1 VAWALSSATLLGALM
16 VLAAAPV
23 SAPASAAVI
32 AAADPGSVTVPA
44 PGAGPGASVTVS
56 KVSGLVNQAVAVSWD
71 GFRPSSDTRLA
82 NAGDSL
88 DINTERPVRV
98 YQCRGSDPAS
108 SSDCYGSPG
117 FRGIEATADAPA
129 LPPVPPFTYP
139 GQQNAFDATPDGPAN
154 WQDNVTRAD
163 GTGEVS
169 VQVFTKRES
178 AALGCDADAPC
189 SLVVVPNYGRPN
201 GATEDQMDAPWA
213 WSRRTVVPLT
223 FLPVK
228 DACPLTG
235 DALRVEGSPMVGSTI
250 ASWRART
257 CTLAA
262 DPVTLDYTAIGEPQ
276 TRGDVASSTTNVGLV
291 IDPLDKADAKLA
303 GVVYAPV
310 SVTGLVVAFQI
321 DDADGK
327 PVTDLN
333 LNARLV
339 AKMVT
344 ASYRSGGNQAVIN
357 NPVNIFRDPELKAL
371 NPNVTFPGGAPGNH
385 VLILGDTSDT
395 TRALTRWLASD
406 PDAAAFING
415 TPDPWGMTVNTNY
428 AALALPFDNFPLL
441 DQLMSDTFAP
451 IQELDS
457 LSRQLSIAQFP
468 GATTVVEDGVNVTL
482 KPPRQNPGRREVIG
496 IIDAASAARFRLS
509 TAALQNAAGV
519 FVKPTTDSMLDAI
532 AHAKVN
538 KDGVTRSVDLTA
550 KNPGSYP
557 LTLQVSAALSTKAP
571 ETERAEMARFLSYVA
586 DAGQVSGDDVGQLP
600 AGHAPLDA
608 TLRGQVLAA
617 RKAVLKGFVEPT
629 ATPTESASPT
639 ADPTDPSD
647 APSDGG
653 GGAPPDV
660 VGPAPVAAGPS
671 ADPLLHDPQPSNPAP
686 SMVTVAAQ
694 LAGHKLVI
702 LPLLAILAVVSLAG
716 GPVLMW
722 LSQTGRGPQWLRR

>member
-1 VAWALSSATLLGALM
+1 
-16 VLAAAPV
+16 
-23 SAPASAAVI
+23 
-32 AAADPGSVTVPA
+32 
-44 PGAGPGASVTVS
+44 
-56 KVSGLVNQAVAVSWD
+56 
-71 GFRPSSDTRLA
+71 
-82 NAGDSL
+82 
-88 DINTERPVRV
+88 
-98 YQCRGSDPAS
+98 
-108 SSDCYGSPG
+108 
-117 FRGIEATADAPA
+117 
-129 LPPVPPFTYP
+129 
-139 GQQNAFDATPDGPAN
+139 
-154 WQDNVTRAD
+154 
-163 GTGEVS
+163 
-169 VQVFTKRES
+169 
-178 AALGCDADAPC
+178 
-189 SLVVVPNYGRPN
+189 
-201 GATEDQMDAPWA
+201 MDAPWA
-213 WSRRTVVPLT
+213 WARRTVVPLT
-223 FLPVK
+223 FLPVQ
-228 DACPLTG
+228 DACPLSG

-257 CTLAA
+257 CTLAKDA
-262 DPVTLDYTAIGEPQ
+262 VTLDYTAIGEPQ
-276 TRGDVASSTTNVGLV
+276 TRGDVATSTTNVGLV

-327 PVTDLN
+327 PVTDLK

-339 AKMVT
+339 AKMIT

-357 NPVNIFRDPELKAL
+357 NPVNIFRDPEFKAL
-371 NPNVTFPGGAPGNH
+371 NPDVTFPGGAPGNH
-385 VLILGDTSDT
+385 PLILGDTSDT

-415 TPDPWGMTVNTNY
+415 APDPWGMTVNTNY
-428 AALALPFDNFPLL
+428 QAVPLPFDNFPLL

-451 IQELDS
+451 VQELDA
-457 LSRQLSIAQFP
+457 LARQLSIAQHP
-468 GATTVVEDGVNVTL
+468 GATTVIEDGVNVTV

-571 ETERAEMARFLSYVA
+571 ETERGQMARFLTYVA
-586 DAGQVSGDDVGQLP
+586 AAGQVSGDDVGQLP

-629 ATPTESASPT
+629 ATPSESASPT
-639 ADPTDPSD
+639 AEPTDPSD

-660 VGPAPVAAGPS
+660 VGPAPVDAGPS
-671 ADPLLHDPQPSNPAP
+671 AEADPLLHDATPSNPAP
-686 SMVTVAAQ
+686 DMVTVAGQ
-694 LAGHKLVI
+694 LAGNKLVV
-702 LPLLAILAVVSLAG
+702 LPLLAILALVSLAG
-716 GPVLMW
+716 GPLLMW
-722 LSQTGRGPQWLRR
+722 TSQTGRGPQWLRR

>member
-1 VAWALSSATLLGALM
+1 M

-23 SAPASAAVI
+23 SAPASAAVS

-56 KVSGLVNQAVAVSWD
+56 KVSGLVNQTVAVSWD

-88 DINTERPVRV
+88 DGNTERPVRV
-98 YQCRGSDPAS
+98 YQCRGADPAS
-108 SSDCYGSPG
+108 SSDCYGSLG
-117 FRGIEATADAPA
+117 FREVEATADNPA
-129 LPPVPPFTYP
+129 VPEIPPFTYP
-139 GQQNAFDATPDGPAN
+139 GQQNEFDATPDGPSN

-178 AALGCDADAPC
+178 AALGCDADVPC

-213 WSRRTVVPLT
+213 WARRTVVPLT

-228 DACPLTG
+228 DACPLSG
-235 DALRVEGSPMVGSTI
+235 SALRVEGSPMVGSTM

-257 CTLAA
+257 CTLGSNA
-262 DPVTLDYTAIGEPQ
+262 VTLDYTAIGEPQ
-276 TRGDVASSTTNVGLV
+276 TRGDVASSTTNVGLL

-327 PVTDLN
+327 PVTELN

-339 AKMVT
+339 AKLVT

-371 NPNVTFPGGAPGNH
+371 NPTVTFPGGSPGNH

-406 PDAAAFING
+406 PDAVAFING
-415 TPDPWGMTVNTNY
+415 TPDPWGMTVNSNY
-428 AALALPFDNFPLL
+428 AALPLPFDTFPLL

-451 IQELDS
+451 IQELDAVA
-457 LSRQLSIAQFP
+457 RQLSIAQHP
-468 GATTVVEDGVNVTL
+468 GGSTVVENGQNVVV
-482 KPPRQNPGRREVIG
+482 KYPRQNPGRREVIG

-509 TAALQNAAGV
+509 TAALQNAAGA

-538 KDGVTRSVDLTA
+538 KDGVTRSVDLAA

-617 RKAVLKGFVEPT
+617 RKAVLKGYVEPT